1 MELLLDTITAFSGLA
16 ATVVA
21 LVLLR
26 QGQQDRQ
33 RLRIDD
39 RRRQA
44 QSVTAWCDWNANSA
58 HVSEEHP
65 WVPAVFVRNTSN
77 QAVYQTFVD
86 YHDPDTE
93 GLVRVD
99 IGPVPP
105 GETRSRDIPT
115 KAVSCGRWEPS
126 MLSPRLFF
134 EDSYG
139 YAWMRDTKGRLRSDP
154 GPGNDGFFQ
163 AGGHLRLGVPRPD
176 SPD

>member
-1 MELLLDTITAFSGLA
+1 MELLLDAITAFSGLA

-44 QSVTAWCDWNANSA
+44 QSVTAWCDWSANSA
-58 HVSEEHP
+58 PVSEEHP

-86 YHDPDTE
+86 YQDPGSNLVVKYPVNRGSWNLVVDPDR
-93 GLVRVD
+93 LVCR
-99 IGPVPP
+99 IG
-105 GETRSRDIPT
+105 R
-115 KAVSCGRWEPS
+115 
-126 MLSPRLFF
+126 
-134 EDSYG
+134 
-139 YAWMRDTKGRLRSDP
+139 
-154 GPGNDGFFQ
+154 
-163 AGGHLRLGVPRPD
+163 
-176 SPD
+176 